1 MLKKKPLSS
10 KKEIAPAKPA
20 QRVRLSKVRHPSFCI
35 AGIGA
40 SAGGL
45 EAFEHFFSSMPPDGN
60 VGFVLVPHLD
70 PSHTSMLP
78 ELLQRFSKMPV
89 VQARHGMKVAPNQ
102 IYVVPPN
109 KDIEILQGVLCLSDP
124 STRQALRLP
133 IDLFLRSLAADQRE
147 KAVGIILSGSGSDG
161 TLGLR
166 AIKSEYGLAMVQDP
180 DSAKF
185 RGMPTS
191 AIDAGIADFIL
202 PPAKMP
208 AQLLAYTAHRT
219 RNVVGGTTSWLERA
233 GNALN
238 PIFLLLRSQTGHDFS
253 SYKRNT
259 IGRRIER
266 RMNIHQ
272 IREIAQYTRYLRQ
285 NPQEVEMLFKELLI
299 GVTSFFRDPEAF
311 DLLRSRFVAEILP
324 HKSTD
329 SVVRFWVPGCSTGE
343 EVYSLAITLREAM
356 DEAQAN
362 PRVQIFGTDIDTEA
376 IDAARN
382 GRYPA
387 NLTLGLSPER
397 LKRFFVREGN
407 TVRVKTEVREMALFA
422 IQNVIKDPPFTRLDL
437 VCCRNLLIYL
447 DGDLQK
453 RLVPLFHYVL
463 NPRGLLLLG
472 SSETIGRHGDLFS
485 LVDKKWK
492 LFRRKDADTAQQK
505 WEFNSDKLP
514 AAESKLRT
522 DDFRAARHIS
532 VTEVAERALL
542 DKYAPPCVI
551 VNHKGD
557 ILYTHGRTGKF
568 LELASGS
575 ASLNV
580 FEMAREGLRLEL
592 SSTVRRCSQ
601 QKKAVTLEGL
611 QVKTNGSY
619 QPITLTVRPLRER
632 DDQLGTLILVAFH
645 ELNGEKAIKERKVA
659 RPGRASLKR
668 IAELEQELRF
678 TQESLQTTVEEMET
692 SNEEL
697 KSMNEELQS
706 TNEELQSTNE
716 ELETSK
722 EEMQSLNEELV
733 TVNSEL
739 HGKVEELSHLNND
752 MKNLLDSTHI
762 ATVFLDQQLRIKRFT
777 PDATK
782 IVNLIPSDLGR
793 PLSHI
798 VSNLKWEDLVHDA
811 ETVRE
816 TLIPKELVVKTP
828 DLRGYLMRMM
838 PYRTV
843 DNHIDG
849 VVMTFTDMGAE
860 HLLEGARDFAQ
871 GILETVQQPL
881 VVLDAQ
887 MRVLQASE
895 AFYGMFAVLP
905 KVTEQCVF
913 FELGNGQ
920 WNIPQLRELLEKIL
934 HENSRVEDFEVKH
947 NFPGIGERTMLV
959 SARRIFHLG
968 IGTDTVLLAI
978 QDATQARSQ
987 GGISRKK
994 K

>member
-1 MLKKKPLSS
+1 VSQPT
-10 KKEIAPAKPA
+10 
-20 QRVRLSKVRHPSFCI
+20 FCI

-45 EAFEHFFSSMPPDGN
+45 EAFEQFFSAMPPDSN

-78 ELLQRFSKMPV
+78 ELLQRFTKMDV
-89 VQARHGMKVAPNQ
+89 VQARHGMKVAPNR
-102 IYVVPPN
+102 IHIVPPN
-109 KDIEILQGVLCLSDP
+109 KDMEILQGALCLSDP
-124 STRQALRLP
+124 STRQGFRLP

-147 KAVGIILSGSGSDG
+147 KAVGIVLSGSGTDG
-161 TLGLR
+161 TLGLK
-166 AIKSEYGLAMVQDP
+166 AIKSEFGLAMVQAP
-180 DSAKF
+180 ETAKF

-191 AIDAGIADFIL
+191 AIDTGIADFIL

-208 AQLLAYTAHRT
+208 AQLVAYTAHCT
-219 RNVVGGTTSWLERA
+219 RKVVGGATSWVERA

-253 SYKRNT
+253 CYKRTT

-272 IREIAQYTRYLRQ
+272 IRDVAHYTRYLQQ

-311 DLLRSRFVAEILP
+311 ELLRTRFITEILAN
-324 HKSTD
+324 KSAD
-329 SVVRFWVPGCSTGE
+329 SVVRLWVPGCSTGE
-343 EVYSLAITLREAM
+343 EVYSLAIVLREAM

-362 PRVQIFGTDIDTEA
+362 SKVQIFGTDIDTEA

-387 NLTLGLSPER
+387 NLTVGLSPER

-407 TVRVKTEVREMALFA
+407 NVRVKKEIREMALFA

-437 VCCRNLLIYL
+437 ICCRNLLIYME
-447 DGDLQK
+447 GDLQK

-492 LFRRKDADTAQQK
+492 LFRRKDTGISQQT
-505 WEFNSDKLP
+505 WEFDSARLSAGEDGT
-514 AAESKLRT
+514 RT
-522 DDFRAARHIS
+522 DVDVRGSRHIS

-542 DKYAPPCVI
+542 DKFAPPCVI

-557 ILYTHGRTGKF
+557 ILYTHGSTGKF

-580 FEMAREGLRLEL
+580 YEMAREGLRLEL
-592 SSTVRRCSQ
+592 NSAVRRCSQ
-601 QKKAVTLEGL
+601 QKKTITLEGL
-611 QVKTNGSY
+611 QVKTNGGY
-619 QPITLTVRPLRER
+619 QPVNLTVRPVRER

-645 ELNGEKAIKERKVA
+645 ELTGQKATKERKAA
-659 RPGRASLKR
+659 RPGKASLKR
-668 IAELEQELRF
+668 ITELEQELRF
-678 TQESLQTTVEEMET
+678 TQESLQTTIEEMET

-739 HGKVEELSHLNND
+739 QGKIEEMSELNND

-762 ATVFLDQQLRIKRFT
+762 ATVFLDMQLRIKRFT

-782 IVNLIPSDLGR
+782 IVNLIPSDVGR

-798 VSNLKWEDLVHDA
+798 VSNLQREDLAHDA
-811 ETVRE
+811 QTVLE
-816 TLIPKELVVKTP
+816 TLLPKEVVVKTP
-828 DLRGYLMRMM
+828 DLRAFLMRMM

-849 VVMTFTDMGAE
+849 VVMTFTDIGAP
-860 HLLEGARDFAQ
+860 HLLDAARDFAQ
-871 GILETVQQPL
+871 GVLETVQQPL

-887 MRVLQASE
+887 MRVLQASL
-895 AFYGMFAVLP
+895 AFYEIFAVNS
-905 KVTEQCVF
+905 KATEKSVF

-920 WNIPQLRELLEKIL
+920 WNIPQLRQLLEKVL
-934 HENSRVEDFEVKH
+934 HENSRIENFEVSH
-947 NFPGIGERTMLV
+947 AFPGIGQRTMRV

-978 QDATQARSQ
+978 DDVSRARSRAGSNKQ
-987 GGISRKK
+987 RR
-994 K
+994 